1 MFTLIQF
8 NINDQA
14 EQRLEGSAA
23 EMRRAMRDFMGWA
36 NQEMVAAHALL
47 IDPAGRVVATS

>member
-1 MFTLIQF
+1 MFTLVQF

-14 EQRLEGSAA
+14 ETRLEGSAQ
-23 EMRRAMRDFMGWA
+23 EMRRAMREFMGWA

-47 IDPAGRVVATS
+47 LNPQGQVVATS